1 MDRSHRK
8 RGCFL
13 IRKKAKRYDF
23 KAPINEGEKSNAQ
36 MKPTIVK
43 QQPLQLESSSSSLAQ
58 NHANSKHTFVK
69 YGSTSQV
76 L

>member
-13 IRKKAKRYDF
+13 IGKKAKWYDF
-23 KAPINEGEKSNAQ
+23 KARMNEGEKSNGQ

-43 QQPLQLESSSSSLAQ
+43 QQPLQLESSSSSLA
-58 NHANSKHTFVK
+58 
-69 YGSTSQV
+69 
-76 L
+76 